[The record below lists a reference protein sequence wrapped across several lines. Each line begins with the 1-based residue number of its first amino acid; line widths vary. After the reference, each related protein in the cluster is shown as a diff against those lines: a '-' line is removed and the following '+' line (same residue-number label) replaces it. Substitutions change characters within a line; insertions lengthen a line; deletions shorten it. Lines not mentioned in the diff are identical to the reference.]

1 MRLARRLGRI
11 TRTAFSS
18 NRQPEQAKRTSP
30 ILIHFHIFKNAGSS
44 IDHSLLESFGDR
56 WTTFEVSDVH
66 GPFGPQSLESFLT
79 KRPGIQAISSHIE
92 KRFLRLSESIPIVML
107 RHPIDRARSVFKF
120 LQRDVSQRYHAF
132 ARGSL
137 AEYVSWE
144 LEDPDGGTHI
154 RNYQVYHLSHASA
167 RPNNAKRAASSR
179 DLDQVRDFLLAC
191 PAFGLVS
198 EFEASCRQF
207 EAKYRAL
214 FPSLSFSSVRLNA
227 SPHEAG
233 GEANAIERTRADLGE
248 KLFRRLCE
256 ANELDLA
263 LYEFARNVFA
273 ARVRGETADA
283 RDLPA
288 SRGVSRLGGSK
299 SVR

>member
-1 MRLARRLGRI
+1 MRSSKRLRRI

-18 NRQPEQAKRTSP
+18 QAKRTRP

-44 IDHSLLESFGDR
+44 IDHSLHKSFGDR
-56 WTTFEVSDVH
+56 WTTFEVSDVP
-66 GPFGPQSLESFLT
+66 GSFGPQSFESFLT
-79 KRPGIQAISSHIE
+79 KRPGIQAVSSHIE
-92 KRFLRLSESIPIVML
+92 RPFLRLFESMPIVML
-107 RHPIDRARSVFKF
+107 RHPIERARSVFRF
-120 LQRDVSQRYHAF
+120 LQRDVTQRYHAF

-144 LEDPDGGTHI
+144 LEDPDGGAHI
-154 RNYQVYHLSHASA
+154 RNYQVYHLSDASA
-167 RPNNAKRAASSR
+167 RPKNRKRAASSR

-207 EAKYRAL
+207 EANYRAL
-214 FPSLSFSSVRLNA
+214 FPSLSFSPVMSNA
-227 SPHEAG
+227 SPPEAG
-233 GEANAIERTRADLGE
+233 TANAIERMRADLGE

-273 ARVRGETADA
+273 ARVRGDTAEA
-283 RDLPA
+283 RPFFYTGVRGLPRAA
-288 SRGVSRLGGSK
+288 SLD
-299 SVR
+299 